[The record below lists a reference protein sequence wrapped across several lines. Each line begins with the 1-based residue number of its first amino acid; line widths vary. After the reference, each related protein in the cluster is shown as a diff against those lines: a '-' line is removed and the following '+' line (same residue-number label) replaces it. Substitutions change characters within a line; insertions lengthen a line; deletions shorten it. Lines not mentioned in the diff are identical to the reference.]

1 MNTISSLVGPAESNT
16 KLFDSKPSIKF
27 GGFLYHLLS
36 FLIIHTPKWD
46 TNLWDTLF
54 NLGFS
59 TEKGWHTPF
68 DGGVGM
74 RI

>member
-1 MNTISSLVGPAESNT
+1 MHAP
-16 KLFDSKPSIKF
+16 IKV

-68 DGGVGM
+68 DGG
-74 RI
+74 